1 MGRFVDSLI
10 AYRILQLLVTPF
22 ENTDAYKLGIIDK
35 RGKELVPMNK
45 LNSVEERDA
54 YTLLHRL
61 VFRIKKIIEKVP
73 IENKRLLSLAAAY
86 SLIRE
91 CNEKQIE
98 PIDLEVRYFERLDED
113 IVEEILIVEK
123 HLSERKMFSFK
134 QFSEEGEGGGGNGAT
149 NGSSVPTNNIAQDPE
164 AIEKPEGFPLF
175 GRRRRVLRRKKNV

>member
-98 PIDLEVRYFERLDED
+98 PIDLEVRYFKDLMK
-113 IVEEILIVEK
+113 I
-123 HLSERKMFSFK
+123 SSRKF
-134 QFSEEGEGGGGNGAT
+134 
-149 NGSSVPTNNIAQDPE
+149 
-164 AIEKPEGFPLF
+164 
-175 GRRRRVLRRKKNV
+175 